1 MATPFADAGGV
12 ATSSFRTNLLDW
24 LSQPI
29 AGIVVAGSTGE
40 APLLDGDELL
50 ALVEIAN
57 DVRGDRLLTVG
68 TGAESTRA
76 VIRMSAAAAERG
88 ADALLVRA
96 PSYYRGAMTL
106 PALDGHFRRVADASP
121 VPVLLYHI
129 PKFVPVELVPELVGP
144 LMEHGNVVGIKDSS
158 GNLDNLKGL
167 VAACGSSGSV
177 LVGSGALLLDAL
189 RAGAV
194 GGILGVALFA
204 TELACEV
211 HGAWRAGDEERAE
224 ALQARLGPLHQSIV
238 VGCGVPGVKAAL
250 DRLGMYGG
258 APRRPLVPAGPDIVA
273 RVDAALAT
281 AGLGAGVP
289 GREISEPA

>member
-1 MATPFADAGGV
+1 V
-12 ATSSFRTNLLDW
+12 ATSSFRANLLDW

-40 APLLDGDELL
+40 APLLDDDELL
-50 ALVEIAN
+50 GLVETAN

-68 TGAESTRA
+68 TGAESTHA
-76 VIRMSAAAAERG
+76 VIRMSAAAADRG
-88 ADALLVRA
+88 ADSVLVRA

-106 PALDGHFRRVADASP
+106 RALDGHFRRVADASP
-121 VPVLLYHI
+121 VPVILYHI

-144 LMEHGNVVGIKDSS
+144 LMEHENVVGIKDSS
-158 GNLDNLKGL
+158 GDLDNLKGL
-167 VAACGSSGSV
+167 VRACGSNGSV

-194 GGILGVALFA
+194 GGILGVALIA
-204 TELACEV
+204 TGLACDV
-211 HGAWRAGDEERAE
+211 HGAWRAGDDERAE

-250 DRLGMYGG
+250 DRLGMHGG
-258 APRRPLVPAGPDIVA
+258 PPRPPLVAAGPDVVA
-273 RVDAALAT
+273 RVGAALA
-281 AGLGAGVP
+281 AAGAGP
-289 GREISEPA
+289 GDGS